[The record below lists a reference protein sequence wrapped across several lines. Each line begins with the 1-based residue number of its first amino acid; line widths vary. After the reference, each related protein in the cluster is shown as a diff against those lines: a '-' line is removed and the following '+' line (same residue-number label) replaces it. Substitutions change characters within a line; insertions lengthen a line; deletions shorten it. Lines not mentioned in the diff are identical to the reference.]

1 MMKLYSGPMS
11 MFGAKAQIAA
21 LEKSAAFELIMVPH
35 GLRNGYHPKHP
46 EVLRINP
53 KGQVPLLVDGEVEI
67 FDSTQIFEF
76 LEDRYPDPPL
86 WPRDVAARAVARQLE
101 HCSDEVFFPHVIAL
115 MGGRAALDDDK
126 TRAARA
132 SAATYYR
139 LMDQRLAGRDYLAG
153 AFGYS
158 DIAFY
163 MAQLFGAFLSA
174 PMTDETPTLQAWRS
188 RMTARPA
195 VLKVA
200 LPMAAYIAGKGLQ
213 PPDFLKPLLAS
224 TAQTPRS

>member
-1 MMKLYSGPMS
+1 MKLYSGPMS

-21 LEKSAAFELIMVPH
+21 LEKGAAVEFVMVSH
-35 GLRNGYHPKHP
+35 SLRNGYHPKHP

-53 KGQVPLLVDGEVEI
+53 KGQVPVLVDDGVEI

-76 LEDRYPDPPL
+76 LEDRFPEPPL
-86 WPRDVAARAVARQLE
+86 WPRDVESRTVARQLE

-126 TRAARA
+126 TRSARA
-132 SAATYYR
+132 AVANYYR
-139 LMDQRLAGRDYLAG
+139 LMEQRLAGRDYLAG
-153 AFGYS
+153 EFSYA

-163 MAQLFGAFLSA
+163 MAQLFGAFLTA
-174 PMTDETPTLQAWRS
+174 PMTDDTPALQAWRS

-213 PPDFLKPLLAS
+213 PPDFLAPLIAS
-224 TAQTPRS
+224 TASP

>member
-1 MMKLYSGPMS
+1 MKLYSGPMS

-21 LEKSAAFELIMVPH
+21 LEKGAAFELIMVPH

-53 KGQVPLLVDGEVEI
+53 KGQVPVLVDGEVEI

-76 LEDRYPDPPL
+76 LEDRYPNPPL

-132 SAATYYR
+132 ASANYYR
-139 LMDQRLAGRDYLAG
+139 LMEQQLAGRDYLAG
-153 AFGYS
+153 PFSYA

-174 PMTDETPTLQAWRS
+174 PMTGDTPALQAWRS

-195 VLKVA
+195 VLNVA
-200 LPMAAYIAGKGLQ
+200 LPMAAYIASKGLQ
-213 PPDFLKPLLAS
+213 PPDFLKPLIAS
-224 TAQTPRS
+224 TAQTLRS

>member
-1 MMKLYSGPMS
+1 MKLYSGPMS

-21 LEKSAAFELIMVPH
+21 LEKGAAFELIMVPH

-53 KGQVPLLVDGEVEI
+53 KGQVLVDGEVEI
-67 FDSTQIFEF
+67 FDSTQNFEF
-76 LEDRYPDPPL
+76 LEDRYPNPPL

-132 SAATYYR
+132 ASANYYR
-139 LMDQRLAGRDYLAG
+139 LMEQQLAGRDYLAG
-153 AFGYS
+153 PFSYA

-174 PMTDETPTLQAWRS
+174 PMTGDTPALQAWRS

-195 VLKVA
+195 VLNVA
-200 LPMAAYIAGKGLQ
+200 LPMAAYIASKGLQ
-213 PPDFLKPLLAS
+213 PPDFLKPLIAS
-224 TAQTPRS
+224 TAQTLRS